1 MISYKQIIVPICL
14 LVGLLVAYIFSGKY
28 LLDKLFFLRKEIVVP
43 QEEGKELKRKL
54 VVLQDSDA
62 SVNTFKDK
70 VVLALPDANPIL
82 VGIAQIRKIA
92 SEEGA
97 GISNLAGGQPTS
109 KGNLSQTL
117 VSFDLDAN
125 TQQAFNVFRKI
136 SNSAP
141 LSTLT
146 RLSLSKQTES
156 SRFSLSLN
164 FYWAPLPQTIT
175 AVTGVS
181 NQLSEAEEAVLRQIS
196 TLSYPELGEDSTAPV
211 IRGSVPDRDDPFTA
225 E

>member
-28 LLDKLFFLRKEIVVP
+28 LLDKLFFLRKEIVVT

-164 FYWAPLPQTIT
+164 FYWAPLPK
-175 AVTGVS
+175 VR
-181 NQLSEAEEAVLRQIS
+181 LR
-196 TLSYPELGEDSTAPV
+196 
-211 IRGSVPDRDDPFTA
+211 
-225 E
+225 